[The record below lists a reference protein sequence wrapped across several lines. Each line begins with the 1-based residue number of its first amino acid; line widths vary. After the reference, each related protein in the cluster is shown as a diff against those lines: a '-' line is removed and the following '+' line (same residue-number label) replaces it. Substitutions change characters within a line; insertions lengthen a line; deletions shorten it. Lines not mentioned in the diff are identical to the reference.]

1 MIAYTGRFRLKG
13 VPFSGFGYMKGW
25 GNLSFPVADSGEGP
39 GCPPLFLDQKHFFG
53 DRLPIPYQRV
63 WMTTAQPPLPPPPT
77 SPLSQGVDPVLISV
91 CNKAQKANRC
101 IF

>member
-63 WMTTAQPPLPPPPT
+63 WMT
-77 SPLSQGVDPVLISV
+77 SPLSQGLDPVLIWV